1 MLALHLLRKKLQ
13 LQFGLK
19 AHFAV
24 YNFKINSCV
33 SCGTRTMH
41 NRVIAHLREK
51 YENDGN

>member
-1 MLALHLLRKKLQ
+1 MQGRHLLGKKSQ
-13 LQFGLK
+13 LWIGLK

-51 YENDGN
+51 YEKDGN